1 MDLPFVNAHM
11 NKRVQCRNK
20 LLMVYGLY
28 GGFAHEQKTETY
40 PYALYAYVH
49 AYLLLCQKG

>member
-11 NKRVQCRNK
+11 NKRVQ
-20 LLMVYGLY
+20 LMVYGLY

-49 AYLLLCQKG
+49 AYLLLWQEG

>member
-49 AYLLLCQKG
+49 AYLLLWQKG